1 MQSRCLRKL
10 ASRNSELPLL
20 EDRRLER
27 FIVALNDWV
36 TDRHRDKVGEIYFF
50 ALLLL
55 AVLILVVTAVGSLSI
70 VIICFFSCGTL
81 ADKLACIR

>member
-20 EDRRLER
+20 EDRRLEL
-27 FIVALNDWV
+27 FIVALNDRV
-36 TDRHRDKVGEIYFF
+36 TDRHRDKVGVIYFF

-55 AVLILVVTAVGSLSI
+55 AVLILVVTAV
-70 VIICFFSCGTL
+70 
-81 ADKLACIR
+81 